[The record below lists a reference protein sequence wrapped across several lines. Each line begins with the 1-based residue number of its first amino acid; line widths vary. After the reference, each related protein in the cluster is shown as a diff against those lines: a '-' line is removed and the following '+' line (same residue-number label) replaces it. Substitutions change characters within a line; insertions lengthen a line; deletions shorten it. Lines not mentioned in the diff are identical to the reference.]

1 MLKFKQSHWMKI
13 YVDFNSEK
21 RIVTNEKDFLKYR
34 SKPTFISRKIFDKN
48 YSTTHE
54 INTVL
59 TLSKP
64 IYVGFTVIELSKW
77 LMYDFHYNLIKKNC
91 C

>member
-1 MLKFKQSHWMKI
+1 MSIL
-13 YVDFNSEK
+13 K
-21 RIVTNEKDFLKYR
+21 RIVTNENDFLKYS

-48 YSTTHE
+48 YSTIHE

-59 TLSKP
+59 ALNKP
-64 IYVGFTVIELSKW
+64 TYVGFTVIELSKW
-77 LMYDFHYNLIKKNC
+77 LMYDFHYNFIKKNC

>member
-1 MLKFKQSHWMKI
+1 MSIL
-13 YVDFNSEK
+13 K
-21 RIVTNEKDFLKYR
+21 RIVTNEKDFLKYS

-48 YSTTHE
+48 YSTIHE

-59 TLSKP
+59 ALNKP
-64 IYVGFTVIELSKW
+64 TYVGFTVIELSKW
-77 LMYDFHYNLIKKNC
+77 LMYDFHYNFIKKNC